1 MKKTV
6 SFFLLLLVVTGCGT
20 STGSNSSNGG
30 YGSGRTGNNQIIKSI
45 DCVTV
50 LGLNEALEVHYQS
63 GRIEVITMGGQVD
76 VSSGLPVR
84 WCSAER
90 SGLPSGRS
98 DDSDQFGDSG
108 SQSSADNSGPTL
120 TVRPNY
126 SVSLDCPGISGSFEF
141 HRDGTSPL
149 TCSYVLENGQSGSV
163 KPILN
168 GRKGKVL
175 RTDSM
180 TAVDYVEFENICY
193 GLFADGQVV
202 VASET
207 IPVSSDMTCEENF
220 LNNSAP
226 RPFAKSFTC
235 PSSGSIGDLESP
247 GGSESDRCVVIFA
260 DGSRRIE
267 LINNGAYNRNVKQA
281 HFDFFRDNAWQGKFC
296 IVMNRNGQLRSYEA
310 AEYATKCI

>member
-1 MKKTV
+1 MKKSV
-6 SFFLLLLVVTGCGT
+6 SFFLLLLVVTGCATT
-20 STGSNSSNGG
+20 SGSNSSNGG
-30 YGSGRTGNNQIIKSI
+30 YRSGRSASDQITKSI
-45 DCVTV
+45 ECVTV

-76 VSSGLPVR
+76 ISSGLPVR

-90 SGLPSGRS
+90 SGLPSRES
-98 DDSDQFGDSG
+98 DNSDQFGDPG
-108 SQSSADNSGPTL
+108 SQSGAANSGPTS
-120 TVRPNY
+120 TFRPNY

-149 TCSYVLENGQSGSV
+149 TCNYVLANGQSGSV
-163 KPILN
+163 RPILN

-180 TAVDYVEFENICY
+180 TAVDYLEFENICY

-202 VASET
+202 VASKT
-207 IPVSSDMTCEENF
+207 IPVSSNMTCEESF

-226 RPFAKSFTC
+226 IPFAKSFTC

-247 GGSESDRCVVIFA
+247 GTSESERCVVIFA
-260 DGSRRIE
+260 DGSRRIT
-267 LINNGAYNRNVKQA
+267 LINNGAYSRNVKQA
-281 HFDFFRDNAWQGKFC
+281 HFDFFRDDAWQGKFC

-310 AEYATKCI
+310 AEYETKCS